1 MMCGVGRTSITMACK
16 RGVLPDRDDK
26 TMDLDDPKVKAYLE
40 AHQSKMKAKKAAATA
55 QPFLPLE
62 AMPGGADDDLDSA
75 NAMLDER
82 TRYTVAKRLQAEAD
96 TRYKNTRNAQLKGV
110 LIPRE
115 LVRRQWARMDVSLKT
130 YFRDMPRRISAR
142 LFAIAR
148 AEDEKAV
155 ETFLEQEFTAALTSV
170 ISDASKEG
178 LA

>member
-1 MMCGVGRTSITMACK
+1 MMCGVGRTSITMACR
-16 RGVLPDRDDK
+16 RGLLPDSEDK
-26 TMDLDDPKVKAYLE
+26 TLDLDDPAVKTYLDSHK
-40 AHQSKMKAKKAAATA
+40 AKMKAKKAASAA
-55 QPFLPLE
+55 QPFLPLDVI
-62 AMPGGADDDLDSA
+62 PGGEDDLDSA

-96 TRYKNTRNAQLKGV
+96 TRYKNTKNAQLKGI

-115 LVRRQWARMDVSLKT
+115 LVRRQWAKMDVSLKT

-142 LFAIAR
+142 LLAVAR

-155 ETFLEQEFTAALTSV
+155 EAFLEKEFTAALKGV
-170 ISDASKEG
+170 LDDATKEG